1 MHNIMYETYSEKT
14 SEAAINRDVVNYVN
28 SHGDRYG
35 TDCVRFPTSKIF
47 DNYNAARDYIESID
61 KGFYDGFGVKYYDF
75 SKVKNTKKID
85 DLEAKIKETQV
96 KKKEYETAH
105 SIKAQKATLI
115 GCPECGSKLNKER
128 MRGERCPLCNT
139 DLRSPT
145 ILERLASFDSRVKEY
160 RKKIE
165 EERLKE
171 KKKAEIK
178 WLVKF
183 EYHS

>member
-1 MHNIMYETYSEKT
+1 MHNIEYKTYPEKT
-14 SEAAINRDVVNYVN
+14 SEAAINRDVVNYVRN
-28 SHGDRYG
+28 HGDGYG
-35 TDCVRFPTSKIF
+35 TDFVSFPTSKVF
-47 DNYNAARDYIESID
+47 DNYNAAHDCIESID
-61 KGFYDGFGVKYYDF
+61 KGFYDGFAVKYYDF

-85 DLEAKIKETQV
+85 ELEAKIKETQE

-105 SIKAQKATLI
+105 SIKAQKAALI
-115 GCPECGSKLNKER
+115 GCPECGSKLNRER
-128 MRGERCPLCNT
+128 MRGEKCPLCYT

-145 ILERLASFDSRVKEY
+145 TLERLASFDSRVKDY